1 MMGDEG
7 TAIPVADP
15 FARRLMAQYLERRER
30 DLKALSSSLAEADFE
45 AIALTAHRL
54 YGSGSAYGLDEVTRL
69 GGELEKAAES
79 RKPNQIAALLEDLR
93 RYLRRLKLK

>member
-1 MMGDEG
+1 MGDEG

-45 AIALTAHRL
+45 AIALTAHKL

-69 GGELEKAAES
+69 GGELEKAAQL
-79 RKPNQIAALLEDLR
+79 RKPDQIASLLEDLR
-93 RYLRRLKLK
+93 RYLRRLKLT